1 MSDFEFDPD
10 KDSDVILE
18 EEEDLELKKPS
29 MYRVLLHNDHYTPR
43 EFVVFILQTV
53 FHKSEEE
60 GKKIMLEA
68 HTKGIATVGIYTHE
82 VATTNIFLVEK
93 LAEEFGSPLRCTME
107 EVEI

>member
-18 EEEDLELKKPS
+18 EEEDIEVKKPS
-29 MYRVLLHNDHYTPR
+29 MYRVLLHNDPYTPR
-43 EFVVFILQTV
+43 EFVVYILQTV
-53 FHKSEEE
+53 FHKTEEE
-60 GKKIMLEA
+60 GRKIMLEA

-82 VATTNIFLVEK
+82 IAKTNIFLVEK
-93 LAEEFGSPLRCTME
+93 LADEFGCPLRCTME